1 MTSIISASDSPALPL
16 LLRTNDE
23 DEWPTYTG
31 PLGVAR
37 LLVGK
42 TEHVV
47 ERCQYGGKWGAFIA
61 HDPEAQSVMEFAVS
75 YESAEDALRRALGVH
90 FTRLGFDA
98 VSLGVALRHAALEQ
112 ITALDA
118 VAPAF

>member
-1 MTSIISASDSPALPL
+1 MTTIITASDSPALPL
-16 LLRTNDE
+16 LLRMNDE

-42 TEHVV
+42 TMHVV

-90 FTRLGFDA
+90 FARVGFDS
-98 VSLGVALRHAALEQ
+98 VSLGVALRHAITEQ
-112 ITALDA
+112 MQQL
-118 VAPAF
+118 APALP